1 MEVFTVPG
9 QVAHDGIRKA
19 VLSRADG
26 VIFVTDSQRNQA
38 ENNAA
43 SFDNLI
49 TNTGRVGLDLQTSY
63 RWSCNLTSVIFQTV
77 SMRKKSKMID
87 AEIGLSISD
96 DGIGIKSDILILLV
110 RVRGLRMPR
119 YEVTYYEN

>member
-1 MEVFTVPG
+1 VPG

-63 RWSCNLTSVIFQTV
+63 RWSCNLTSVIFQTF